1 MLSPATAT
9 ATNTGQTPTVPA
21 PLRVL
26 VADDHPLFRQGI
38 VRELTLSDEFQVVAE
53 AGDGATALALIRR
66 HEPDVAILDVRM
78 PGMDGIDVV
87 AALARYGP
95 PVPVLLLSA
104 FDDEPLVLA
113 GLEAGAAAYVTK
125 STDRDTILRQLADVA
140 GARETRSPSAIHGAP
155 DLSRARTP
163 GWTPRLTS
171 REHRL
176 LQLAHAGC
184 DKPDMARRCEI
195 DEPTVRR
202 QLSSALAKLGADD
215 LTEALTIALAEGIIR
230 STPEAGGFPVS

>member
-1 MLSPATAT
+1 MLSPATTRPIDAQTT
-9 ATNTGQTPTVPA
+9 AVPT
-21 PLRVL
+21 PLRVV

-38 VRELTLSDEFQVVAE
+38 VRALALADEFQVVAE

-66 HEPDVAILDVRM
+66 HQPDVAILDVRM
-78 PGMDGIDVV
+78 PGMDGIDVI

-104 FDDEPLVLA
+104 FDDEPLVRA

-125 STDRDTILRQLADVA
+125 STDRDTILRQLSELA
-140 GARETRSPSAIHGAP
+140 GERETRSPSAIHGTP

-176 LQLAHAGC
+176 LQLAYAGC
-184 DKPDMARRCEI
+184 DKPEMARRCGI
-195 DEPTVRR
+195 DEPAVRR
-202 QLSSALAKLGADD
+202 QLSSALAKLAADD
-215 LTEALTIALAEGIIR
+215 LSDALHTALAEGIIL
-230 STPEAGGFPVS
+230 

>member
-1 MLSPATAT
+1 MLSPATIHISDSAT
-9 ATNTGQTPTVPA
+9 HGNPGRTAPVPTPV
-21 PLRVL
+21 RVL

-38 VRELTLSDEFQVVAE
+38 VRALTLSDGFEVVAE

-78 PGMDGIDVV
+78 PGMDGIDVI

-95 PVPVLLLSA
+95 LVPVVLLSA
-104 FDDEPLVLA
+104 FDDEPLVTA
-113 GLEAGAAAYVTK
+113 GLEAGAAAYITK
-125 STDRDTILRQLADVA
+125 STDRDTILRQLADAA
-140 GARETRSPSAIHGAP
+140 GAREARSPSAIHGAA
-155 DLSRARTP
+155 DLGRARTP

-176 LQLAHAGC
+176 LQLAHAGW
-184 DKPDMARRCEI
+184 DKPELARLCGI
-195 DEPTVRR
+195 DEPTLRR

-215 LTEALTIALAEGIIR
+215 LTEALSIALAHGIVR
-230 STPEAGGFPVS
+230 